1 MELGYGL
8 PSACK
13 KGVDTS
19 MQISQAVVFSRFRS
33 LAFPFGYV
41 LF

>member
-1 MELGYGL
+1 MELGHGF
-8 PSACK
+8 PGIGK
-13 KGVDTS
+13 KGANAS
-19 MQISQAVVFSRFRS
+19 MQISQVAVFSRFRS